1 MTPPFAPA
9 FPFRPRSA
17 DPATNDDDCELLADD
32 GSAGV
37 PDTEAVFAIE
47 PFAFDTEVTF
57 SVNVAVAPLASE
69 EPVQLI
75 VPVVPTAGVVHTY
88 PAGETI
94 DWNSSVDGSVSVIV
108 TVVAV
113 SGPWFVTTIV

>member
-9 FPFRPRSA
+9 LPFRPRSA
-17 DPATNDDDCELLADD
+17 EPAVKDDDCELLADD
-32 GSAGV
+32 GSDGV

-57 SVNVAVAPLASE
+57 SVNVAVAPLASD

-75 VPVVPTAGVVHTY
+75 VPVVPTAGVVQT
-88 PAGETI
+88 
-94 DWNSSVDGSVSVIV
+94 
-108 TVVAV
+108 
-113 SGPWFVTTIV
+113 